1 MELTYDQQL
10 ASLTDN
16 DTFNVVGSTVEGE
29 QHWTYWVVEPESAA
43 GTGDNSVTGLV
54 MGAPYQLPVTEGFAD
69 NALHYFW
76 DSDAELLVSS
86 DSSDGDGS
94 ALALLSRYEGESYFI
109 SGKLDVK
116 DADYPVL
123 LFDVKGL
130 GITQLNITGSIDG
143 PVDETI
149 LQSGV
154 PVTKE
159 YTTVCI
165 PLTALK
171 NGRYAHVGFTAEF
184 VNPTEFDWFGEV
196 ETLGD
201 VLLVDNVRIVDDQEL
216 AIGGVEAA
224 SQSLLDV
231 YTTDGKLVRRQA
243 KSLAG
248 LRGTFVVRQEG
259 KGKTIVVR

>member
-1 MELTYDQQL
+1 MKKLGKVWSEYSFIFVLIVIFIVYAITSSGLTWSGVMNIFRHSAVIGTVAL
-10 ASLTDN
+10 GMGLICLTGEIDLS
-16 DTFNVVGSTVEGE
+16 VGS
-29 QHWTYWVVEPESAA
+29 
-43 GTGDNSVTGLV
+43 
-54 MGAPYQLPVTEGFAD
+54 M
-69 NALHYFW
+69 
-76 DSDAELLVSS
+76 
-86 DSSDGDGS
+86 
-94 ALALLSRYEGESYFI
+94 LALTAGFSVIVF
-109 SGKLDVK
+109 
-116 DADYPVL
+116 
-123 LFDVKGL
+123 
-130 GITQLNITGSIDG
+130 NITGSIDG

-216 AIGGVEAA
+216 AISGVEAA